1 MQSIITLSIIVAMST
16 SVLVLLY
23 KSKDQKHIK
32 NIRNI
37 SMPGSIFGGIVGIL
51 LNQSF
56 DVCSIISDML
66 TGTLFVQLLMI
77 LYTVIKEICQEES
90 RLFFDDGIPPKFYIT
105 GDKHRDFSRVQKFC
119 SARKTRRK
127 DILIVLGDA
136 GFNYYGD
143 SRDDELKRQ
152 ISKLNITLFCLHG
165 NKENRPQNMA
175 SYGLRN
181 FCGNKVYYEPRYPNI
196 LFAID
201 GEVYN
206 FDGKEYLI
214 VGGAHSIDKIK
225 CLEEGLP
232 FWEDEMPSDEIK
244 SLAKR
249 NLALRDNKIYG
260 ILTHT
265 CPIKYLPTE
274 MFLSSRKIYEI
285 PDDEKSYKPDI
296 DRSTEQWLDTIED
309 VVEYKIWFCGH
320 YHIDKEI
327 DNVIMMNH
335 KIRPLHTEIEK

>member
-1 MQSIITLSIIVAMST
+1 M
-16 SVLVLLY
+16 
-23 KSKDQKHIK
+23 
-32 NIRNI
+32 
-37 SMPGSIFGGIVGIL
+37 
-51 LNQSF
+51 
-56 DVCSIISDML
+56 
-66 TGTLFVQLLMI
+66 
-77 LYTVIKEICQEES
+77 
-90 RLFFDDGIPPKFYIT
+90 
-105 GDKHRDFSRVQKFC
+105 
-119 SARKTRRK
+119 
-127 DILIVLGDA
+127 
-136 GFNYYGD
+136 
-143 SRDDELKRQ
+143 
-152 ISKLNITLFCLHG
+152 
-165 NKENRPQNMA
+165 
-175 SYGLRN
+175 
-181 FCGNKVYYEPRYPNI
+181 
-196 LFAID
+196 
-201 GEVYN
+201 YN

-225 CLEEGLP
+225 CLEDGLP
-232 FWEDEMPSDEIK
+232 FWEDEMPSDETK

-249 NLALRDNKIYG
+249 NLALKDNKIYG

-309 VVEYKIWFCGH
+309 TVEYKIWFCGH